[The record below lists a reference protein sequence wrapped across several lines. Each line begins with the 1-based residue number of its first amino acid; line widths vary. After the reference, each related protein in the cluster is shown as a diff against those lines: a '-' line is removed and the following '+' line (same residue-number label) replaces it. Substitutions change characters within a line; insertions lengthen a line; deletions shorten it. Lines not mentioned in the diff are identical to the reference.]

1 MQTVVLDTNA
11 LLMPFEIG
19 LNIDLAVRNVLGDV
33 RMVVPEPLMGEL
45 GRSKNKFAKAAI
57 KLAQKYEI
65 VPTENMGD
73 YAVLELAVRTEGVVL
88 TNDRELRS
96 RLRTLKIPTMYLRS
110 GTHLVLEEE
119 KFWKEMG
126 HLREILSIS
135 FKTMAFFIKYH
146 CIFTF
151 NHI

>member
-73 YAVLELAVRTEGVVL
+73 NAVLELAVRTEGVVL

-110 GTHLVLEEE
+110 GTHLVLEEV
-119 KFWKEMG
+119 KF
-126 HLREILSIS
+126 
-135 FKTMAFFIKYH
+135 
-146 CIFTF
+146 
-151 NHI
+151 